1 MKRIIYDYEKPHIV
15 GRARGTGSLVKI
27 IIAVLLIFFLILLT
41 YVLFFKQENTSSV
54 EAEPLFLVYLEAESE
69 SDAQA
74 ESEIIKSMGGGGYVA
89 NSRVYIAVY
98 LAEDEAKTVAQ
109 RYDYNVEKIENSL
122 VNADRFGEDNQKVTE
137 LLKYPLEALKNLNS
151 VCILLDK
158 KEISEDAAL
167 YVLNDLKNSV
177 AENLSDIKELIED
190 YSSDNLLNETKI
202 SYENMIKVLETKNQ
216 YSVSSRLK
224 YCQIEIAF
232 IYKNLLKSIS

>member
-15 GRARGTGSLVKI
+15 GRARGTGSLAKI
-27 IIAVLLIFFLILLT
+27 IIGVLVIFFLILLA
-41 YVLFFKQENTSSV
+41 YVVFFKAENSSSV
-54 EAEPLFLVYLEAESE
+54 EAESVFLVYLEAESE

-74 ESEIIKSMGGGGYVA
+74 ESEIIKSMGGGGYVEK
-89 NSRVYIAVY
+89 SRVYVAVY

-122 VNADRFGEDNQKVTE
+122 VSADRFGGDNKKVTK
-137 LLKYPLEALKNLNS
+137 LLQYPLDALKNLNS

-158 KEISEDAAL
+158 KEVSEDAAL
-167 YVLNDLKNSV
+167 YALYDLKNNAV
-177 AENLSDIKELIED
+177 ENLSDIKKLIED
-190 YSSDNLLNETKI
+190 YSSDNLLNETKT
-202 SYENMIKVLETKNQ
+202 SYENIIKVLESKNQ

-232 IYKNLLKSIS
+232 IYRNLLKTIS